1 VKTLIGR
8 QILLWEI
15 GLNRQR
21 RLLTEPPFP
30 FSGWGALLTRLIL
43 VGLGMTGMVSGA
55 TVSRSPVTFNR
66 DVLPIL
72 AKSCQGCHSPGR
84 IAPMPLTTYE
94 ETSPWALAIRAV
106 VVNKKMPLRINA
118 SHPGLFG
125 DGGRLSQVD
134 ADTIVT
140 WVEDGAPEGNAQ
152 DAKNSRREK

>member
-1 VKTLIGR
+1 M
-8 QILLWEI
+8 Q
-15 GLNRQR
+15 
-21 RLLTEPPFP
+21 
-30 FSGWGALLTRLIL
+30 LIL
-43 VGLGMTGMVSGA
+43 VTFGITGMMRGEN
-55 TVSRSPVTFNR
+55 VSRSPVTFNR

-72 AKSCQGCHSPGR
+72 VKSCQGCHSPGR
-84 IAPMPLTTYE
+84 IAPMPFTTYE
-94 ETSPWALAIRAV
+94 ETRPWALAIRAV
-106 VVNKKMPLRINA
+106 VVNKKMPLRTNA